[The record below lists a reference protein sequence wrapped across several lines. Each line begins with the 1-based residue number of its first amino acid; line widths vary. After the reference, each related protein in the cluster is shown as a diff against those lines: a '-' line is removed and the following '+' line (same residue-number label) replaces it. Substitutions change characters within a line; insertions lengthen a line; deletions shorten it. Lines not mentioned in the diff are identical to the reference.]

1 MTALLDQIA
10 FRLDG
15 RDYFIKLSMIIT
27 DDLFVVKNLKMAF
40 AKVNILRQ
48 TKAFVWLSPEYK
60 YVRTYN
66 ISKTRMPYAKQG
78 NSYAKLWIRSGQSKI
93 QGYDCKFCPMNT
105 ACLYKIVPMESE
117 GDNELLLSTY

>member
-40 AKVNILRQ
+40 AKANILRQ

-66 ISKTRMPYAKQG
+66 ISKTLSKEIHMPNCGSDQA
-78 NSYAKLWIRSGQSKI
+78 NR
-93 QGYDCKFCPMNT
+93 KFKDMTVNF
-105 ACLYKIVPMESE
+105 AQ
-117 GDNELLLSTY
+117 